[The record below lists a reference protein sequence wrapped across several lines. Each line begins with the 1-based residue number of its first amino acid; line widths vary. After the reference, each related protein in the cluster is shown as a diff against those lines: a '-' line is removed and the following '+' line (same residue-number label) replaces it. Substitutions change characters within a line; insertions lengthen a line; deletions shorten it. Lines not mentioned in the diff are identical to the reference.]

1 MMNDE
6 WLERWHEGRIGWH
19 EEDGN
24 ASLKAYWRASGRRVL
39 VPMCGKTPDLVWL
52 AEQDNEVV
60 GVELSR
66 VAVEAFFDEQGL
78 SCEIEDGDIPVYRA
92 RELPIAIHCGD
103 LFELDGLDCDA
114 HYDRGALVATTAERR
129 PAYARHL
136 TEQLRPMA
144 EQLIIVLEYDD
155 TVAQGPPFSVPAD
168 ELLGYWPD
176 LVCVD
181 AYDDI
186 ADGPPKFIEA
196 GLKELTETVWRSP

>member
-1 MMNDE
+1 MNEE

-24 ASLKAYWRASGRRVL
+24 ASLKKYWRASGCRVL

-78 SCEIEDGDIPVYRA
+78 GCDVEDGDIPVYRA

-103 LFELDGLDCDA
+103 LFELQDLACNA
-114 HYDRGALVATTAERR
+114 HYDRGALVATAADRR
-129 PAYARHL
+129 PAYARQVNRL
-136 TEQLRPMA
+136 LEPMP

-155 TVAQGPPFSVPAD
+155 TLAEGPPFSVPAD
-168 ELLGYWPD
+168 EVLGYWSE
-176 LVCVD
+176 LVCVE

-186 ADGPPKFIEA
+186 ATGPPKFIEA
-196 GLKELTETVWRSP
+196 GLQEMTEIVWRSP

>member
-1 MMNDE
+1 MNEE

-24 ASLKAYWRASGRRVL
+24 ASLKKHWRASGCRVL

-78 SCEIEDGDIPVYRA
+78 SCDIEDGDIPVYRA
-92 RELPIAIHCGD
+92 RELPIVIHCGD
-103 LFELDGLDCDA
+103 LFELHDLACNA
-114 HYDRGALVATTAERR
+114 HYDRGALVATTPDRR
-129 PAYARHL
+129 PAYARHVNRL
-136 TEQLRPMA
+136 LEPMSEQLV
-144 EQLIIVLEYDD
+144 IVLEYDD
-155 TVAQGPPFSVPAD
+155 TVAQGPPFSVPAH
-168 ELLGYWPD
+168 EILGYWPD
-176 LVCVD
+176 LVCVE

-186 ADGPPKFIEA
+186 ANGPPKFIEA
-196 GLKELTETVWRSP
+196 GLQEMTEMVWRSP

>member
-1 MMNDE
+1 MNEE

-19 EEDGN
+19 QEDGN
-24 ASLKAYWRASGRRVL
+24 ASLKRYWRASGRRVL

-66 VAVEAFFDEQGL
+66 IAVEAFFDEQGL
-78 SCEIEDGDIPVYRA
+78 SCDIEDGDIPVYRA

-103 LFELDGLDCDA
+103 LFGLHGLDCDA
-114 HYDRGALVATTAERR
+114 HYDRGALVATAPQRR

-136 TEQLRPMA
+136 TEQLQPMA
-144 EQLIIVLEYDD
+144 EQLIIVLEYDEA
-155 TVAQGPPFSVPAD
+155 VAKGPPYSVPAD
-168 ELLGYWPD
+168 EILGYWPD

-181 AYDDI
+181 SYDDI
-186 ADGPPKFIEA
+186 DDGPPKFIEA
-196 GLKELTETVWRSP
+196 GLDELIEMVWRSP

>member
-1 MMNDE
+1 MNEE

-19 EEDGN
+19 EEGGN
-24 ASLKAYWRASGRRVL
+24 ASLKQHWRASGCRVL

-78 SCEIEDGDIPVYRA
+78 RCDVEDADIPVYRA
-92 RELPIAIHCGD
+92 RELPIAIYCGD
-103 LFELDGLDCDA
+103 LFELHDLACNA
-114 HYDRGALVATTAERR
+114 HYDRGALVATAADRR
-129 PAYARHL
+129 PAYAQHVNRL
-136 TEQLRPMA
+136 LEPMP

-155 TVAQGPPFSVPAD
+155 TVAKGPPFSVPAD
-168 ELLGYWPD
+168 EVLGYWPE
-176 LVCVD
+176 LVCVE

-186 ADGPPKFIEA
+186 ANGPPKFIEA
-196 GLKELTETVWRSP
+196 GLQEMTEIVWRSP

>member
-1 MMNDE
+1 MNEE

-24 ASLKAYWRASGRRVL
+24 ASLKQHWRASGCRVL

-78 SCEIEDGDIPVYRA
+78 GCDVEDGDIPVYRA
-92 RELPIAIHCGD
+92 RELPIVIYCGD
-103 LFELDGLDCDA
+103 LFELHDLACSA
-114 HYDRGALVATTAERR
+114 HYDRGALVATAPDRR
-129 PAYARHL
+129 PAYARHVSRL
-136 TEQLRPMA
+136 LEPMP

-155 TVAQGPPFSVPAD
+155 TVAAGPPFSVPAD
-168 ELLGYWPD
+168 EILGYWPD
-176 LVCVD
+176 LVCIE

-186 ADGPPKFIEA
+186 ANGPPKFIEA
-196 GLKELTETVWRSP
+196 GLQEMTELVWRSP